1 MNIEVLGSDN
11 QQTDALIRN
20 LQEAIQQAKIITR
33 IKKITDQRKI
43 SRYGPLMLPVLVING
58 NIQSQGRVPI
68 ISDLIK
74 MFRQAG

>member
-11 QQTDALIRN
+11 QQTDALIRS
-20 LQEAIQQAKIITR
+20 LQEAIQKAKIITR

-43 SRYGPLMLPVLVING
+43 SRYGPLMLPVLMING
-58 NIQSQGRVPI
+58 NIQSQGRVPTVP
-68 ISDLIK
+68 DLIK